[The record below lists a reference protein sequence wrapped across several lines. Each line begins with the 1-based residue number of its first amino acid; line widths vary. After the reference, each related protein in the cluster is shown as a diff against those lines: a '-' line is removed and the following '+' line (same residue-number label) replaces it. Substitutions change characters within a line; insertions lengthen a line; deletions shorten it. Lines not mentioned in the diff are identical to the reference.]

1 MVNIGCVCDRCG
13 HEHGTPNDN
22 RSFRWCRRIKGTI
35 CGKCC
40 NECEYCN
47 DWRCTYDP
55 AGREK
60 MRMLVY
66 ANKAAERTISKNE
79 DIAKKVSIATRR
91 MIEQV
96 NENLKAEINARE
108 EEYDKL
114 RAREGEEPEMF

>member
-1 MVNIGCVCDRCG
+1 
-13 HEHGTPNDN
+13 
-22 RSFRWCRRIKGTI
+22 
-35 CGKCC
+35 
-40 NECEYCN
+40 
-47 DWRCTYDP
+47 
-55 AGREK
+55 

-79 DIAKKVSIATRR
+79 DIAKKVSITR

-108 EEYDKL
+108 EEYDKI